1 MEGNKMF
8 NQVVDYQKNLF
19 DNAFTIISNAQDQS
33 EAIALSTIEKNPM
46 LPKESLKLITYWS
59 DFFKKN
65 RTNYKSY
72 VDTHFDRIKEMCQMM
87 TPEKAKEKTEP
98 NV

>member
-8 NQVVDYQKNLF
+8 NQVVDYQKSVF
-19 DNAFTIISNAQDQS
+19 DNAFTIISNVQDQS
-33 EAIALSTIEKNPM
+33 EAIVLSAIEKTPM
-46 LPKESLKLITYWS
+46 LPKESMKLISYWG

-65 RTNYKSY
+65 RSNYKSY
-72 VDTHFDRIKEMCQMM
+72 VDTHFDRVKEMCQMM
-87 TPEKAKEKTEP
+87 TPEKATQKTEP

>member
-8 NQVVDYQKNLF
+8 NQVVDYQKSVF

-33 EAIALSTIEKNPM
+33 ETIVLSAIEKNPM
-46 LPKESLKLITYWS
+46 LPKESTKLISYWS

-65 RTNYKSY
+65 RSNYKSY
-72 VDTHFDRIKEMCQMM
+72 VDTHFDRVKEMCQMM
-87 TPEKAKEKTEP
+87 TPEKATQKTEP